1 MLRAIIFLARK
12 DLAQMFRHPSTWLW
26 AFLMPLLFFFF
37 IGNVTGGFS
46 RPRTPAERIGM
57 LAPAD
62 AGFLAEHLERRLQQ
76 LGYRV
81 ERVQDEKALAAYARR
96 LTVPSRFTEE
106 VLKGKQM
113 TLRFGR
119 SGEEVAAFYDEIR
132 VKRAAYTVLADL
144 LVAMRDGG
152 PATTEALEKLAA
164 APHNIEVAV
173 TAAGKRKI
181 IPGGFQQAVPGSMV
195 TFLLLVMFTTGG
207 VSLHQ
212 ERTLGILRR
221 LASAPI
227 SRGAVV
233 AGKWLSRFGLGMIQ
247 TAFGMAAGTLF
258 FKVDWGSHLGAVVL
272 LLISYLALAAAGGMI
287 LGNFGKTEGRVV
299 GFGVILSNA
308 MAMLGGCWWPAE
320 ITPLWAQKIGLLF
333 PTGWAM
339 DGLHR
344 LMSFGDAPAAVV
356 PHIAAML
363 LAALGAS
370 AVLAR
375 RFRFQ

>member
-1 MLRAIIFLARK
+1 MLRAIIFLARN

-26 AFLMPLLFFFF
+26 AFVMPLLFSFF

-46 RPRTPAERIGM
+46 RPHAPVERIGM
-57 LAPAD
+57 LAPPD
-62 AGFLAEHLERRLQQ
+62 AGFLAEHLERRLLQ
-76 LGYRV
+76 LGYKV
-81 ERVQDEKALAAYARR
+81 ERVQDERALAAYARR
-96 LTVPSRFTEE
+96 LTVPDRFTADALE
-106 VLKGKQM
+106 GKQVI
-113 TLRFGR
+113 LRFSR
-119 SGEEVAAFYDEIR
+119 SGDGLAAFYDEIR

-144 LVAMRDGG
+144 LVAVRDGG
-152 PATTEALEKLAA
+152 PATADALEKLAA
-164 APHNIEVAV
+164 APHNIQVAV
-173 TAAGKRKI
+173 SAAGKRRV
-181 IPGGFQQAVPGSMV
+181 IPSGFQQAVPGSMV
-195 TFLLLVMFTTGG
+195 MFVLLVMFTAGG

-247 TAFGMAAGTLF
+247 TAAGMAAGTLF
-258 FKVDWGSHLGAVVL
+258 FKVDWGAHFGAVVL
-272 LLISYLALAAAGGMI
+272 LLASYGALAAVGGMI
-287 LGNFGKTEGRVV
+287 LGNFGKTEGQVV

-308 MAMLGGCWWPAE
+308 LAMLGGCWWPAE
-320 ITPLWAQKIGLLF
+320 ITPLWAQKLGLLF

-344 LMSFGDAPAAVV
+344 LMSFGDAPVAVI
-356 PHIAAML
+356 PHVAAML
-363 LAALGAS
+363 LTALAAG

>member
-46 RPRTPAERIGM
+46 RPRPAAERIGM
-57 LAPAD
+57 LAPPD
-62 AGFLAEHLERRLQQ
+62 AGFLAEHLERRLLQ
-76 LGYRV
+76 LGYQV
-81 ERVQDEKALAAYARR
+81 ERVQDEQALAAYGRR
-96 LTVPSRFTEE
+96 LTVPSHFTDD
-106 VLKGKQM
+106 VLKGKQVL
-113 TLRFGR
+113 LRFGR
-119 SGEEVAAFYDEIR
+119 SGQGAAAVYDEIR

-144 LVAMRDGG
+144 LVAVRDGE
-152 PATTEALEKLAA
+152 PATAEAMERLAA
-164 APHNIEVAV
+164 VPQNIQVAV
-173 TAAGKRKI
+173 AAAGRRKV

-195 TFLLLVMFTTGG
+195 MFLLLVMFTTGG
-207 VSLHQ
+207 VSLYE
-212 ERTLGILRR
+212 ERTLGILTR

-247 TAFGMAAGTLF
+247 AAFGMAAGTLF
-258 FKVDWGSHLGAVVL
+258 FKVDWGAHLGAVVL
-272 LLISYLALAAAGGMI
+272 LLVSYGALAAAGGMI
-287 LGNFGKTEGRVV
+287 LGNFGRTEGQVV
-299 GFGVILSNA
+299 GLGVILSTA

-344 LMSFGDAPAAVV
+344 LMSFGDTPLAVV
-356 PHIAAML
+356 PHVAAML
-363 LAALGAS
+363 LTALAAG

>member
-46 RPRTPAERIGM
+46 RPRPAVERIGM

-62 AGFLAEHLERRLQQ
+62 AGSLAEHLERRLQQ

-81 ERVQDEKALAAYARR
+81 ERVQDERSLAAYGRR

-152 PATTEALEKLAA
+152 PATAEALEKLAA
-164 APHNIEVAV
+164 APHNIGVAV

-195 TFLLLVMFTTGG
+195 MFLLLVMFTTGG

-258 FKVDWGSHLGAVVL
+258 FKVDWGAHLGAVVL
-272 LLISYLALAAAGGMI
+272 LLISYGALAAAGGMI
-287 LGNFGKTEGRVV
+287 LGNFGKTEGQVV

-308 MAMLGGCWWPAE
+308 MAMLGGCWWPTE